1 MEIQYQLK
9 DIELIAQQVL
19 KTVNTK
25 TILINGDMGVGKTT
39 FVKAFVKVLGS
50 MDGVSSPTFSI
61 VNEYQLP
68 NDVLYH
74 FDMYRI
80 KDEDEALQ
88 FGIEDYLSSK
98 HWVVMEWS
106 ENIPNLLPNEVDIIE
121 IILNKDHSRT
131 LKLNKNIDLTKKYG
145 QNLQK
150 LKN

>member
-1 MEIQYQLK
+1 MEKQYQLK

-19 KTVNTK
+19 KSVNTK

-61 VNEYQLP
+61 VNEYHLP

-106 ENIPNLLPNEVDIIE
+106 ENIPNLLPIEVDIIE

>member
-1 MEIQYQLK
+1 MAVK
-9 DIELIAQQVL
+9 
-19 KTVNTK
+19 TK
-25 TILINGDMGVGKTT
+25 TILLNGNMGVGKTT

-50 MDGVSSPTFSI
+50 DDDVSSPTFSI

-68 NDVLYH
+68 NDLLYH

-88 FGIEDYLSSK
+88 FGIEDYLSSN

-106 ENIPNLLPNEVDIIE
+106 ENIPNLLPNDVDIIE

-131 LKLNKNIDLTKKYG
+131 LKFTKKPVLTIKYG
-145 QNLQK
+145 QNLQN
-150 LKN
+150 LRN

>member
-1 MEIQYQLK
+1 M
-9 DIELIAQQVL
+9 AQQVL
-19 KTVNTK
+19 MAVNTK
-25 TILINGDMGVGKTT
+25 TILLNGNMGVGKTT

-50 MDGVSSPTFSI
+50 EDDVSSPTFSI

-88 FGIEDYLSSK
+88 FGIEDYLSSN

-106 ENIPNLLPNEVDIIE
+106 ENIPNLLPNDVDIIE

-131 LKLNKNIDLTKKYG
+131 LKFTKNTVLTKNMAKIC
-145 QNLQK
+145 K
-150 LKN
+150 I